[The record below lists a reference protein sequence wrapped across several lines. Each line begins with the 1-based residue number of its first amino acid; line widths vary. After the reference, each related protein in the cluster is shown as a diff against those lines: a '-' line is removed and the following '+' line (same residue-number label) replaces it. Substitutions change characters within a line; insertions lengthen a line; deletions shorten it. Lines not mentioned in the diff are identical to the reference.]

1 MGINSD
7 REHTCTHTHTHIV
20 RHRERKTTPHPSL
33 RNKREKATGEA
44 AATHTHTHSRNYAQT
59 EQNSIRLL
67 WRAEGDE
74 ARGSK
79 RASSKVSKFKE
90 REQNPQGGEAV
101 RV

>member
-1 MGINSD
+1 M
-7 REHTCTHTHTHIV
+7 
-20 RHRERKTTPHPSL
+20 RHRERKTTPYSSL
-33 RNKREKATGEA
+33 RNKREKAAGEA
-44 AATHTHTHSRNYAQT
+44 AATHTHTHTHTHSRNYAQT

-79 RASSKVSKFKE
+79 RAGSKVSKFKE
-90 REQNPQGGEAV
+90 RAQNPQGGEAV

>member
-1 MGINSD
+1 MY
-7 REHTCTHTHTHIV
+7 THTHIHTHSETQ
-20 RHRERKTTPHPSL
+20 RKKDHPLLKPQKQERESCRGSSSYTH
-33 RNKREKATGEA
+33 
-44 AATHTHTHSRNYAQT
+44 THTHTHSRNYAQT

-79 RASSKVSKFKE
+79 RAGSKVSKFKE
-90 REQNPQGGEAV
+90 RAQNPQGGEAV